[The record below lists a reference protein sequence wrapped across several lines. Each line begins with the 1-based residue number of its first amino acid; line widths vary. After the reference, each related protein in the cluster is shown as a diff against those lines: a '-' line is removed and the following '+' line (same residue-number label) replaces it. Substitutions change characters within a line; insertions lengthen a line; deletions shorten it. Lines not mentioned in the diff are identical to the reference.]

1 MPLDRPHLELLQA
14 LDDHETLRA
23 AAISINLSPSAASR
37 RLDDAERRV
46 GVALTHT
53 PGRSLELT
61 AAGRYLANAAR
72 DADRLLR
79 DAELAARWLDRG
91 AVTPVRIGLGFHDTF
106 PWGVDPEHPIEIIR
120 TVEDGWQGALA
131 ADTIDVVIDA
141 GDVAPGVHRIE
152 LAADHLVAVVPI
164 DHPLADRVVGVDGP
178 DLAELTYF
186 ASAVEPRPGFEFE
199 KLFRPSGTRP
209 RNIVRVESAAVTH
222 SLIAAGHGVTIQPS
236 LAVGGRGDV
245 TVVELARRIEITWWA
260 HLRSPTEGV
269 EAVVDGLRR
278 SFRRH
283 TVSDD
288 AP

>member
-14 LDDHETLRA
+14 LADHQTLRA
-23 AAISINLSPSAASR
+23 AATSINLSPSAASR

-72 DADRLLR
+72 DADRLLG

-91 AVTPVRIGLGFHDTF
+91 AVTPVRIGLGFHDTI
-106 PWGVDPEHPIEIIR
+106 PWGIDPEHPIEIIR

-131 ADTIDVVIDA
+131 AGTVDLVVDA
-141 GDVAPGVHRIE
+141 GDVAPAVRRIE

-164 DHPLADRVVGVDGP
+164 DHPLAGRSVGIDGP

-199 KLFRPSGTRP
+199 ELFRPSGTRP

-236 LAVGGRGDV
+236 LAVRDRGGV
-245 TVVELARRIEITWWA
+245 AVVELTRRIEITWWA
-260 HLRSPTEGV
+260 HVIDPRDETM
-269 EAVVDGLRR
+269 AVIDELRR
-278 SFRRH
+278 TTGRR
-283 TVSDD
+283 
-288 AP
+288 

>member
-14 LDDHETLRA
+14 LADHQTLRA
-23 AAISINLSPSAASR
+23 AATSINLSPSAASR

-72 DADRLLR
+72 DADRLLG

-91 AVTPVRIGLGFHDTF
+91 AVTPVRIGLGFHDTI
-106 PWGVDPEHPIEIIR
+106 PWGIDPEHPIEIIR

-131 ADTIDVVIDA
+131 ADTVDLVVDA
-141 GDVAPGVHRIE
+141 GDVAPAVHRIE

-164 DHPLADRVVGVDGP
+164 DHPLAGRGVGIDGP

-199 KLFRPSGTRP
+199 ELFRPSGTRP

-236 LAVGGRGDV
+236 LAVRDRGGV
-245 TVVELARRIEITWWA
+245 AVVELTRRIEITWWA
-260 HLRSPTEGV
+260 HVIDPRDETM
-269 EAVVDGLRR
+269 AVIDELRR
-278 SFRRH
+278 TTGRR
-283 TVSDD
+283 
-288 AP
+288 